1 MCIVGFNSRLLRYF
15 LYICELKYVLSNRMS
30 FSIRNTLFI
39 TLLLGMSLASCVS
52 DREYRSLKAD

>member
-30 FSIRNTLFI
+30 FSIRNTLLI
-39 TLLLGMSLASCVS
+39 TLISGMSLASCVS
-52 DREYRSLKAD
+52 DRE